1 MSPRRYD
8 GVNIPFE
15 EIWCVDF
22 EFRADDGERPWPVC
36 MVALDLKSGRE
47 IRLWRNDLIALN
59 RAPFNTGPAAL
70 FVAFYNSA
78 ELGCFLEL
86 NWPLPENIVDLF
98 VEHRVDTNGLPNI
111 LGNSLLHAL
120 AYRGLAHLD
129 AVEKESMRNLVCSQ
143 TYWSETEKH
152 QILDYCASDV
162 RGLAALFPLMAP
174 SIDWPRALVRGR
186 YMAAVARMERT
197 GVPIDQNFH
206 RAMVE
211 NWENLK
217 ISLIADVNTV
227 YSVYEGTTFKSDRFA
242 QYLSAQG
249 ILWPRHLTGAL
260 RLDDETF
267 HDQAKRWPIL
277 RPLYELRTTLSGL
290 RLTGLT
296 VGSDGRNRCLLS
308 PFSAITSRNQ
318 PSTTKFIFGPAKW
331 MRGLIEPPDGF
342 GLAYIDFSS
351 QEIGIAAAL
360 SGDELMIKGYQ
371 DGDPYLAFAK
381 QARLVAGRCDK
392 AIAQSH
398 PRPLQNRGAW
408 G

>member
-78 ELGCFLEL
+78 EIGCFLEL
-86 NWPLPENIVDLF
+86 GWPMPDNATDLF
-98 VEHRVDTNGLPNI
+98 VEHRVETNGLPNI
-111 LGNSLLHAL
+111 LGDSLLHAL

-129 AVEKESMRNLVCSQ
+129 AVKKESMRNLVCSQ
-143 TYWSETEKH
+143 TDWSETEKH

-197 GVPIDQNFH
+197 GVP
-206 RAMVE
+206 
-211 NWENLK
+211 
-217 ISLIADVNTV
+217 
-227 YSVYEGTTFKSDRFA
+227 
-242 QYLSAQG
+242 
-249 ILWPRHLTGAL
+249 
-260 RLDDETF
+260 
-267 HDQAKRWPIL
+267 
-277 RPLYELRTTLSGL
+277 
-290 RLTGLT
+290 
-296 VGSDGRNRCLLS
+296 
-308 PFSAITSRNQ
+308 
-318 PSTTKFIFGPAKW
+318 
-331 MRGLIEPPDGF
+331 
-342 GLAYIDFSS
+342 
-351 QEIGIAAAL
+351 
-360 SGDELMIKGYQ
+360 
-371 DGDPYLAFAK
+371 
-381 QARLVAGRCDK
+381 
-392 AIAQSH
+392 
-398 PRPLQNRGAW
+398 
-408 G
+408 